1 MDRLPLLETTS
12 SGGNAPAVR
21 SWWRPWWL
29 AYRLWLKADCVDLSA
44 AFAYH
49 TLQSFF
55 PALLIVLSLVSRVLG
70 RDRELVSRLL
80 QLVSLVLPETAM
92 PIFEATLR
100 RFTNQGF
107 GAGLLGLV
115 LLLLT
120 ACNIYLTLQ
129 RGADRLWWNRPW
141 GLSPLPWH
149 RLVRRFVLLRLK
161 AIAILTFLA
170 LVVLLDQFVSTI
182 PLLSSSVWRR
192 WLIETLPSPWGW
204 FGGVSVGVDLSVS
217 FVLGIGSTLL
227 LLWLLPSRRIPWRP
241 LLPAAFLVGVSITLL
256 NLLLGRTLLLLG
268 LRFQTYGV
276 VGGVLVLSLWIW
288 LVGVI
293 LYYGQC
299 VSIVL
304 ALEPSGGRSAPAT
317 SRRRGLR
324 RSGWSP
330 DHPMRP

>member
-1 MDRLPLLETTS
+1 MERVPLSDTGSSTET
-12 SGGNAPAVR
+12 GVHGRA
-21 SWWRPWWL
+21 WWRPWWL

-80 QLVSLVLPETAM
+80 QLVALVLPETALPM
-92 PIFEATLR
+92 FEATLR
-100 RFTNQGF
+100 RFTNQGL
-107 GAGLLGLV
+107 GAGLLGLL

-141 GLSPLPWH
+141 GLSPLPWP

-161 AIAILTFLA
+161 AIALLTFLS

-182 PLLSSSVWRR
+182 RLVSSSVWRR
-192 WLIETLPSPWGW
+192 WLVEHLPSPWGW
-204 FGGVSVGVDLSVS
+204 FGGVSVGVDLAVS
-217 FVLGIGSTLL
+217 LALGIGATLL

-241 LLPAAFLVGVSITLL
+241 LLPAALLVGVSITLL
-256 NLLLGRTLLLLG
+256 NLLLGRTLVLLG

-276 VGGVLVLSLWIW
+276 VGGVLVLTLWVW

-299 VSIVL
+299 LSIVL
-304 ALEPSGGRSAPAT
+304 ALERSGGRSAPVKSA
-317 SRRRGLR
+317 RRVLR
-324 RSGWSP
+324 RSGWTP